1 MASYSDSWLVCW
13 LVSYTVI
20 QEVRQLVGCLVE
32 LSVSRS
38 VGQFSILN
46 SISCNDTGALFH
58 TTDAMAFS
66 NARFGQGSDAI
77 LLDNVACTGTEE
89 RLINCPYDSHTG
101 DCFHS
106 EDAGLRCPII
116 SRMSGFQDI
125 SRLAIPDI
133 IL

>member
-1 MASYSDSWLVCW
+1 MASYSDGWLVCW
-13 LVSYTVI
+13 LVSYIVI

-38 VGQFSILN
+38 VSRFSILT
-46 SISCNDTGALFH
+46 SISCNDTGALIY
-58 TTDAMAFS
+58 TTDAMAFP
-66 NARFGQGSDAI
+66 NARFGRGSGAI

-89 RLINCPYDSHTG
+89 RLVNCPYDSHTG

-106 EDAGLRCPII
+106 EDAGIRCPTIT
-116 SRMSGFQDI
+116 RTYELQDSLI
-125 SRLAIPDI
+125 LAILDI